1 MKRYFTDIYESVSSI
16 LGGMSITLVHL
27 LKLEMIM
34 LLFNILKKSGQGQ
47 KETLDLTITATM
59 LLGQDYM
66 LIWMI
71 VLGV

>member
-27 LKLEMIM
+27 FKARNDN
-34 LLFNILKKSGQGQ
+34 LLFNILKKNGQGQ

-59 LLGQDYM
+59 LLDQDYM